1 MARVLVPVMP
11 RRYNHNP
18 VGSSTAIV
26 TMRGAN
32 PFESGV
38 AGLRR
43 VSTRP
48 GQLAGLGSAG
58 LGDEAP
64 IMGPPSPAATD
75 SGTTPINWAGM
86 AQAVA
91 TAAQP
96 LVAAQAARLLPPKI
110 TTLTG
115 QYAPQP
121 LPVNPQYMP
130 APKSKMPYVLIGVG
144 VVGLAAAFFLLRR
157 KKR

>member
-18 VGSSTAIV
+18 VGSSTAVV
-26 TMRGAN
+26 TMRGSN

-38 AGLRR
+38 AGLKR
-43 VSTRP
+43 VSSYP
-48 GQLAGLGSAG
+48 GQLAGLGAAG
-58 LGDEAP
+58 LGDAP
-64 IMGPPSPAATD
+64 IMGPPNPNATD

-86 AQAVA
+86 VQSVA

-96 LVAAQAARLLPPKI
+96 LISAQATRLLSPQVNTI
-110 TTLTG
+110 AG
-115 QYAPQP
+115 QYLPQP
-121 LPVNPQYMP
+121 LPVNPQLMQ
-130 APKSKMPYVLIGVG
+130 PKSSKMPYVLVGAGVL
-144 VVGLAAAFFLLRR
+144 GLGLVFLLMRR